1 MFLQAQEI
9 FYHWDDRKPA
19 KARDFPLKGKVKC
32 AVCGR
37 RMNYRS
43 NIVRGKAYSYF
54 WCPLSKYQDGS
65 QCSTEY
71 IREADVNEVVWQSV
85 RQVQL
90 LADRAADRIS
100 KKKAGAA
107 DVHLKKMHELADLQ
121 RDLERCNTE
130 KFANM
135 DGFMAGIIG
144 KDAFQR
150 KRAELTE
157 QESRLKEQI
166 AVLEKQAQELKM
178 EGSGETARAVE
189 KIQSFSRAEEL
200 SVEIVQALVKEVRIT
215 DREHMEI
222 RWNFKDEVM
231 EFIES

>member
-1 MFLQAQEI
+1 MQETGTL
-9 FYHWDDRKPA
+9 F
-19 KARDFPLKGKVKC
+19 
-32 AVCGR
+32 
-37 RMNYRS
+37 
-43 NIVRGKAYSYF
+43 RG
-54 WCPLSKYQDGS
+54 
-65 QCSTEY
+65 TT
-71 IREADVNEVVWQSV
+71 
-85 RQVQL
+85 
-90 LADRAADRIS
+90 
-100 KKKAGAA
+100 AGAA